1 MMQYP
6 LTCDVEENKKIKKK
20 WKKSLLRTFD
30 AVQGLDA
37 VRKFIQQ
44 FDVEDDMLMMCSKL
58 DKKLYSLKHQK
69 ECNQITILD
78 WLKK

>member
-1 MMQYP
+1 MQYHP
-6 LTCDVEENKKIKKK
+6 TCEVEENKKMKK

-44 FDVEDDMLMMCSKL
+44 FDVEDNILMMCSKL
-58 DKKLYSLKHQK
+58 EKSCTH
-69 ECNQITILD
+69 
-78 WLKK
+78 